1 MGPRARRAIASVGI
15 LAFLIFYIWAVIAVG
30 AFVPDHPLAHLAYY
44 GLAGTLWG
52 IPLLPLMSWAEGKPF
67 LKKKQG

>member
-1 MGPRARRAIASVGI
+1 MSLRARRAIASVGI
-15 LAFLIFYIWAVIAVG
+15 LVFLIFYIWAVIAVG
-30 AFVPDHPLAHLAYY
+30 ALVPDHPLATLAYY

-52 IPLLPLMSWAEGKPF
+52 VPLLPLMSWAEGKPF

>member
-15 LAFLIFYIWAVIAVG
+15 LAFLIFYVWAVIAIGGHVS
-30 AFVPDHPLAHLAYY
+30 DHPLAQLAYY

-52 IPLLPLMSWAEGKPF
+52 VPLLPLMSWAEGKPF
-67 LKKKQG
+67 LKKKQR